1 MAALI
6 KDRTGS
12 ERVINRDKRPVAA
25 GVKCIKGGLAAMNAT
40 GYVQPASATVGNPV
54 VGYFYETVD
63 NTAGGAGAKLADVH
77 YFKERAVR
85 LYANDTGAPVTVARR
100 ERMASILD
108 DQTVT
113 LATPAAG
120 DGVRV
125 YDVTTEGVWVE
136 ALLG

>member
-1 MAALI
+1 MAALT

-25 GVKCIKGGLAAMNAT
+25 AVKCIKGGLAAMNAA
-40 GYVQPASATVGNPV
+40 GFIQPASATAGNPV

-63 NTAGGAGAKLADVH
+63 NTAGANGAKLVDVH

-85 LYANDTGAPVTVARR
+85 LYANDGVAPVTIARR
-100 ERMASILD
+100 ERTASILD
-108 DQTVT
+108 DQTIT

-125 YDVTTEGVWVE
+125 YDVTSEGVWAE
-136 ALLG
+136 ALIG